1 MTKQLVLFAVAAA
14 HEERS
19 PAVIVSESI
28 KNELLALLTRSIVAT
43 YQNEKKGGSYD
54 EGNSEQD
61 QRRAS

>member
-1 MTKQLVLFAVAAA
+1 MTKQLVLFAAAA

-19 PAVIVSESI
+19 PAVFVSESV
-28 KNELLALLTRSIVAT
+28 KSELLDLIARSIVAT
-43 YQNEKKGGSYD
+43 YQNEKKGESND